1 MTAKDFR
8 SFISTATECRIVVS
22 LVAGADAVEIKC
34 TKTALRNAIKGV
46 SSFATVNATFR
57 EDDGTLVMRSGGFD
71 TGMTVVNN
79 HTFNVT
85 TPAQTD
91 VTESDNDDMEMPEVV
106 EG

>member
-8 SFISTATECRIVVS
+8 SFIRTATECRIVVS

-46 SSFATVNATFR
+46 ASLATVNATFR
-57 EDDGTLVMRSGGFD
+57 EDDGTLVMRSGAFESD
-71 TGMTVVNN
+71 APEV
-79 HTFNVT
+79 
-85 TPAQTD
+85 AE

>member
-8 SFISTATECRIVVS
+8 SFIRTASECRIVIS

-46 SSFATVNATFR
+46 ASLATVNATFR
-57 EDDGTLVMRSGGFD
+57 EDDGTLVMRSGAFESD
-71 TGMTVVNN
+71 AHEV
-79 HTFNVT
+79 
-85 TPAQTD
+85 AE
-91 VTESDNDDMEMPEVV
+91 VTESDNDGMEMPEVV

>member
-8 SFISTATECRIVVS
+8 SFIRTASECRIVIS

-46 SSFATVNATFR
+46 ASLATVNATFR
-57 EDDGTLVMRSGGFD
+57 EDDGTLVMRSD
-71 TGMTVVNN
+71 TFESDTP
-79 HTFNVT
+79 NV
-85 TPAQTD
+85 AE